1 MAKQEA
7 PFDGA
12 RLIRFAE
19 ALDASVEEL
28 RSLPPGSLAVEEL
41 RAIVLRTMS
50 EAEAVIPSPLLREL
64 HHLVGPM
71 NEPETE
77 RDLRVMLVEI
87 DGWVRGL
94 LGSMGVTIA
103 AAGAPEG
110 EA

>member
-1 MAKQEA
+1 MSRQVAS
-7 PFDGA
+7 FDGA

-28 RSLPPGSLAVEEL
+28 RSIPPGSLDVKDLE
-41 RAIVLRTMS
+41 RIVQRTL
-50 EAEAVIPSPLLREL
+50 AEADSVIPAPLLPEL

-71 NEPETE
+71 KEPETE

-94 LGSMGVTIA
+94 LGSMGITIA
-103 AAGAPEG
+103 VAAEPGDEP
-110 EA
+110 